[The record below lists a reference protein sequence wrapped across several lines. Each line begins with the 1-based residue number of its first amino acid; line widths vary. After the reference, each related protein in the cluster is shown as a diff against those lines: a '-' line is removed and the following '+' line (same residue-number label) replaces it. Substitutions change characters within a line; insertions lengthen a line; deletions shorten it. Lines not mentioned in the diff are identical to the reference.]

1 MGDETYQS
9 AYIFAFLYSLQI
21 GTILTTYLWP
31 LLALIFGLINEYSLF
46 RFPYSTMDRKRV
58 WIMVRSTRLYHWP
71 LPSSSLFR
79 DRINIS
85 VAGKKYMYV
94 RKWRLHCSVTHVI
107 SGIDKQ
113 SCITDSLLVTT
124 VPDCNVH
131 SYFHFL
137 LSFSKA
143 TSYLCSRVTSLIIVC
158 FYIPLVGVLDRNSQ
172 LMICT

>member
-1 MGDETYQS
+1 
-9 AYIFAFLYSLQI
+9 
-21 GTILTTYLWP
+21 
-31 LLALIFGLINEYSLF
+31 
-46 RFPYSTMDRKRV
+46 
-58 WIMVRSTRLYHWP
+58 
-71 LPSSSLFR
+71 
-79 DRINIS
+79 
-85 VAGKKYMYV
+85 MYV

-158 FYIPLVGVLDRNSQ
+158 FYIPLVGVVDRDSQ
-172 LMICT
+172 LVICT